1 MHRIDFDPIDKMG
14 YMMQLHR
21 LEGFHWV
28 AKTGG
33 YARAARA
40 FPYPI
45 TQPAVHQQVKKLEA
59 ELGVQLFERVA
70 KDRMQLT
77 PAGRQLHGFVS
88 PFFEGL
94 PAVVRAIQATD
105 YEGEIRIRAADMQ
118 LRDMMPAWVRRIRE
132 RCPGAE
138 IHLGELGAPDVSA
151 LLSGEADLLV
161 NHFPE
166 VPDTIATK
174 HIATLHGFVVVPRNH
189 RLAKR
194 KRAALTDLQ
203 GETIITFTP
212 GLLAHHLQT
221 RALAE
226 HGVVL
231 ERTITAG
238 TAAAILGLV
247 EAGLGV
253 SALATTDREGPRRRG
268 VVALPVMRPKFALP
282 VYAAWRRKGPPH
294 PVLHAALETAP
305 KP

>member
-1 MHRIDFDPIDKMG
+1 
-14 YMMQLHR
+14 MMQLHR
-21 LEGFHWV
+21 LEGFYWV

-59 ELGVQLFERVA
+59 ELGVKLFERVA

-77 PAGRQLHGFVS
+77 PAGRQLQVFVV

-94 PAVVRAIQATD
+94 PSVVRAIRATD
-105 YEGEIRIRAADMQ
+105 FEGEIHIRAANML
-118 LRDMMPAWVRRIRE
+118 LRDLMPAWVRRLRK

-138 IHLGELGAPDVSA
+138 IHLGELGSPDVSA

-161 NHFPE
+161 NHLPD
-166 VPDTIATK
+166 VPDTVATK
-174 HIATLHGFVVVPRNH
+174 RIGTLHGFLVVPRDH

-194 KRAALTDLQ
+194 RQASLSEIGDDTF
-203 GETIITFTP
+203 ITYTP
-212 GLLAHHLQT
+212 GLLAHHMQV

-226 HGVVL
+226 QGVTP

-238 TAAAILGLV
+238 TATAILGLV

-253 SALATTDREGPRRRG
+253 SAIATLDQEGPRRRG
-268 VVALPVMRPKFALP
+268 VVALPLVRPRVHLP
-282 VYAAWRRKGPPH
+282 VMAAWRRKGPPH
-294 PVLHAALETAP
+294 PVLEAALETAP
-305 KP
+305 GP

>member
-1 MHRIDFDPIDKMG
+1 
-14 YMMQLHR
+14 MMQLHR
-21 LEGFHWV
+21 LEGFYWV

-70 KDRMQLT
+70 KDRMKLT
-77 PAGRQLHGFVS
+77 PGGRTLQTFVA

-94 PAVVRAIQATD
+94 PAVVRALKATD
-105 YEGEIRIRAADMQ
+105 YEGEIRIRAADLQ
-118 LRDMMPAWVRRIRE
+118 LRDLMPAWVKRLRE

-138 IHLGELGAPDVSA
+138 IHLGELGSPDVSA

-161 NHFPE
+161 NHFPD
-166 VPDTIATK
+166 VPATIATK
-174 HIATLHGFVVVPRNH
+174 QVATLHGFVVVPRGH

-194 KRAALTDLQ
+194 KRISLSEIQ

-212 GLLAHHLQT
+212 GLLAYHVQAK
-221 RALAE
+221 ALAE
-226 HGVVL
+226 HGIAL
-231 ERTITAG
+231 ERTVTAS

-253 SALATTDREGPRRRG
+253 SALATLDQEGPRRRG
-268 VVALPVMRPKFALP
+268 VVAIPVARPKYTLP
-282 VYAAWRRKGPPH
+282 VYAAWRKGGPPH
-294 PVLHAALETAP
+294 PVLEAALATAP
-305 KP
+305 TP

>member
-1 MHRIDFDPIDKMG
+1 
-14 YMMQLHR
+14 MMQLHR

-77 PAGRQLHGFVS
+77 PAGRQLHAFAA

-94 PAVVRAIQATD
+94 SAVVRAIQATD
-105 YEGEIRIRAADMQ
+105 YEGEIRIRAADML
-118 LRDMMPAWVRRIRE
+118 LRDLIPAWVKRLRS

-138 IHLGELGAPDVSA
+138 IHLGELSAPDVSS
-151 LLSGEADLLV
+151 LLAGEADLLV

-166 VPDTIATK
+166 VPASVATK
-174 HIATLHGFVVVPRNH
+174 QIATLHGFIVVPRDH

-194 KRAALTDLQ
+194 RRASLTDIQ

-212 GLLAHHLQT
+212 GILAHHLQV
-221 RALAE
+221 RALTE
-226 HGVVL
+226 HGVTL
-231 ERTITAG
+231 ERTITAS
-238 TAAAILGLV
+238 TAASILGLV

-253 SALATTDREGPRRRG
+253 SALATLDQEGPRRRG
-268 VVALPVMRPKFALP
+268 VVAIPVARPRFALP
-282 VYAAWRRKGPPH
+282 VYAAWRKKGPPH
-294 PVLHAALETAP
+294 PVLEAALATAP
-305 KP
+305 TP